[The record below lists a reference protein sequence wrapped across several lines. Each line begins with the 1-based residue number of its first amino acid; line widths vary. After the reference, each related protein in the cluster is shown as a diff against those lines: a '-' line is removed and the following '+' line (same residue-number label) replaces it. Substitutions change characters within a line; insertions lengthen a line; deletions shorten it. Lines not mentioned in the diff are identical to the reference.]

1 MEMVKL
7 KNGSE
12 ELKSLVAVVM
22 ASIKKLNPLAAYDL
36 IMLCR
41 DRDYR
46 PWGEAGNILKSLCLV
61 TQSGDQWH
69 VHCSIRNIVLS
80 AADGEGIHMSIGSP
94 VA

>member
-41 DRDYR
+41 DRTTDR
-46 PWGEAGNILKSLCLV
+46 GERRV
-61 TQSGDQWH
+61 TS
-69 VHCSIRNIVLS
+69 
-80 AADGEGIHMSIGSP
+80 
-94 VA
+94 